1 MVFKNLPAYI
11 PMKMKYGIEALPIP
25 VEKELWIARQDVLS
39 DRTYANLNDMQIF
52 HLLSNIYPSFKNVTY
67 RHTCYVHVNTSSRKT
82 ISGIFDFFH
91 SKGIYPKH
99 ISSLK

>member
-52 HLLSNIYPSFKNVTY
+52 H
-67 RHTCYVHVNTSSRKT
+67 
-82 ISGIFDFFH
+82 
-91 SKGIYPKH
+91 
-99 ISSLK
+99 